1 MSVAILAMLT
11 TIAAAPPAFAQGPA
25 NAATAAACPE
35 AGVSFAAYDVVSVKP
50 VHPERILFM
59 GAQETPDGLNGEV
72 VTVAML
78 VQSAYG
84 APGVPSTDD
93 SVRGLPDWAKGD
105 YFSVQARMSPDQVA
119 TLAKLSKAE
128 QRTCRQAMMQAL
140 LADRFQLKVHRET
153 KQVPDY
159 ELVVAKGGPKMT
171 EGSGNNLDVPNGRDG
186 KPITGSF
193 LRIGSAKGGT
203 EVQVRAYSMEQV
215 ANFLTQSHVGV
226 DHRVVDKTQL
236 SGKYSFTLDFS
247 PAQGV
252 GAAGEA
258 APSDVS
264 QPSIFTALQEQLGLK
279 LQPGSGTVDVVVVEH
294 VERPAAN

>member
-1 MSVAILAMLT
+1 LDGALAL
-11 TIAAAPPAFAQGPA
+11 
-25 NAATAAACPE
+25 
-35 AGVSFAAYDVVSVKP
+35 AAYDVVSVKP
-50 VHPERILFM
+50 MHPERILFM
-59 GAQETPDGLNGEV
+59 GVQETPDGINGEI
-72 VTVAML
+72 VTVTML

-84 APGVPSTDD
+84 AAGVPSTDD
-93 SVRGLPDWAKGD
+93 SVRGLPDWAKSD
-105 YFSVQARMSPDQVA
+105 YFSVQAKMSADQVA
-119 TLAKLSKAE
+119 TFAKLRKAE
-128 QRTCRQAMMQAL
+128 QRACRQAMMQSL
-140 LADRFQLKVHRET
+140 LADRFQLKVHREI

-171 EGSGNNLDVPNGRDG
+171 EGNGNGLDVPNGRDG

-193 LRIGSAKGGT
+193 LRVGSAKGGM

-236 SGKYSFTLDFS
+236 TGKYSFTLDFS

-252 GAAGEA
+252 GPAGEA

-279 LQPGSGTVDVVVVEH
+279 LQPGTGTIDVVVVDH